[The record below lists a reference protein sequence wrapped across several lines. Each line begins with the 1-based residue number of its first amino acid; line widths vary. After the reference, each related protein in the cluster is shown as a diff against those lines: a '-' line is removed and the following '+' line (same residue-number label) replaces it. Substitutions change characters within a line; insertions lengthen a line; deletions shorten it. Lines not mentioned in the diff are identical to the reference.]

1 MSTLPCPLFNE
12 VQFEC
17 VKMGQAHCDL
27 NADEYFKELC
37 ALKVV
42 KSVIDEGLHRA
53 VDRGWCYKC

>member
-1 MSTLPCPLFNE
+1 MHF
-12 VQFEC
+12 QC
-17 VKMGQAHCDL
+17 VKKGSAHCDL
-27 NADEYFKELC
+27 NADENLKEQY